1 MKILLRSGEGQA
13 GASHPEHKE
22 MRMKECHS

>member
-13 GASHPEHKE
+13 GTSRPEHKE